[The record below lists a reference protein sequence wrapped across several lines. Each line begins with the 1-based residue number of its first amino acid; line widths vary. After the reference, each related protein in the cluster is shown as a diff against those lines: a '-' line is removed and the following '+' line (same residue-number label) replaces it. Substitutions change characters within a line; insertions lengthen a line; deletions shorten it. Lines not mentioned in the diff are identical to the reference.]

1 MSLVN
6 QMAAAL
12 TAVGHEIKALV
23 RPDHPGLAKAWVSF
37 GYVGSALQ
45 IYSSLNVVNVT
56 RIAAGNYRI
65 QFLTPFADAHYCWL
79 ATGRSNTTSG
89 SLRFASARSAEAKT
103 SDTLEIICATNSNT
117 LCLKENPL
125 FSYFYRLGLHN
136 TSRFF
141 GTGRSF
147 LLD

>member
-37 GYVGSALQ
+37 GYVSGTIQ
-45 IYSSLNVVNVT
+45 ILNSLNIASVT
-56 RIAAGNYRI
+56 RISAGNYRI
-65 QFLTPFADAHYCWL
+65 TFSTPFPDAHYCWL

-89 SLRFASARSAEAKT
+89 SLRFATARSAETKT
-103 SDTLEIICATNSNT
+103 IDTLEIICATNSNT
-117 LCLKENPL
+117 LADSTEINLVV
-125 FSYFYRLGLHN
+125 YR
-136 TSRFF
+136 
-141 GTGRSF
+141 
-147 LLD
+147 